1 VAGVASG
8 DANAALVA
16 VGRGVGEGVALTAA
30 TAKGLVS
37 APGRAVFADANAG
50 AICVTGIARA
60 SGRGMQALSTETDAQ
75 TMQHIRVPVAV
86 LRDVV

>member
-8 DANAALVA
+8 DASAAVVA
-16 VGRGVGEGVALTAA
+16 VGRGVGEGGGVDVAVGCAA
-30 TAKGLVS
+30 ASGLVN
-37 APGRAVFADANAG
+37 VFAVNAG

-60 SGRGMQALSTETDAQ
+60 AGRGAHALSAETDAQ